1 MEMIRLQNIAKA
13 SSEDIQRLAN
23 NHAIAINLRDAF
35 PHPYTIEDA
44 VTFLELA
51 AKGVFGKVYGIYN
64 EDTLVGCC
72 SLIPQQDVYHINAEI
87 GYWIGEP
94 YWSKGF
100 ATEAVKLLL
109 NVAFNE
115 LGLSRVYAY
124 IFEFNKGSMRV
135 LEKAG
140 FHKEAII
147 KSSIIKEGKIFD
159 EHLYSIRKDE
169 KDWQTYYQ

>member
-1 MEMIRLQNIAKA
+1 MIRLQNIAKA

-35 PHPYTIEDA
+35 PHPYTIEDS

-51 AKGVFGKVYGIYN
+51 TNGMLGKVYGIYDG
-64 EDTLVGCC
+64 DTFVGCC
-72 SLIPQQDVYHINAEI
+72 SLIPQQDVYRINAEI

-94 YWSKGF
+94 YWGKGF

-109 NVAFNE
+109 NVAFNK
-115 LGLSRVYAY
+115 LGLLRVYAY
-124 IFEFNKGSMRV
+124 IFEYNSASMRV
-135 LEKAG
+135 LEKSG
-140 FHKEAII
+140 FKKEAII

-169 KDWQTYYQ
+169 EDR